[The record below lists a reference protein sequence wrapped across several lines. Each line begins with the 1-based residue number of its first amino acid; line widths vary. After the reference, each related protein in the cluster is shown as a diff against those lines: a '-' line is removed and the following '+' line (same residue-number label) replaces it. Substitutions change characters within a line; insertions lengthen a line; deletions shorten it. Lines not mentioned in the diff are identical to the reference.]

1 VDFPDQVFL
10 DFPAFQEFL
19 DFLVLAVEV
28 VFLDQEF
35 LAFLELREYPDLAAS
50 VVSAASLVLAEYL
63 VSAEYLDSVVREFP
77 GSAVSLVKDSPALVE
92 FQASLDLVGFQA
104 LAEFQ
109 VLAEPAVFLALVA
122 LVLLVLAAFLVL
134 AHLDSQDLAELL
146 DSPAL
151 AGFLATAALVFRGS
165 QEHRASLVLVA

>member
-1 VDFPDQVFL
+1 MDFPDQAFL
-10 DFPAFQEFL
+10 DFPAFQGFL
-19 DFLVLAVEV
+19 DFLALAVEV

-50 VVSAASLVLAEYL
+50 VVSAVSLVLAEYL
-63 VSAEYLDSVVREFP
+63 DSVVPEFLA
-77 GSAVSLVKDSPALVE
+77 SVVFLVKDCPALAELQGSLDLVE
-92 FQASLDLVGFQA
+92 FQA
-104 LAEFQ
+104 LAGFQ
-109 VLAEPAVFLALVA
+109 VLAEPAVFLVLAA